1 MCGNRETERRPEWHR
16 TAMGHP
22 RGSRERTE
30 SQRTE
35 ALLKGMGVLREINNK
50 TEQPDSRGRWRKGS
64 RVYEGLRKL

>member
-1 MCGNRETERRPEWHR
+1 
-16 TAMGHP
+16 MGHP